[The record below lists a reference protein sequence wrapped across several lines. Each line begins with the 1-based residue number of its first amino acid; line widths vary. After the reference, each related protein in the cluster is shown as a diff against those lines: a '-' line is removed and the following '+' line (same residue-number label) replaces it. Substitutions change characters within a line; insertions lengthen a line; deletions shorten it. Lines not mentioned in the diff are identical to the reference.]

1 MPEPVLLSREGEIAI
16 VTLNEPERRNA
27 LSLAMREA
35 LFEALDHV
43 MAGDARAVV
52 VTGADG
58 NFCSGGD
65 IKSFDPKA
73 PLVDVRDRLG
83 RLHRVVRLLLTGRK
97 PVVAA
102 VEGYAFGAGVSL
114 ALACDHVVAAKDSR
128 FCASFNRVALM
139 ADLGLLYT
147 LPLRVGMGK
156 ARELL
161 MLGEVIDAAEALA
174 IRLVD
179 RLVDPGQVLAAA
191 IERARLFAAAPPV
204 ALALTKAALA
214 RMPASLESVLQMEV
228 DGQSAL
234 FRTEDHAEGRAA
246 FLEKRQA
253 RFKGL

>member
-1 MPEPVLLSREGEIAI
+1 MTEPVLLSREGEIAI

-35 LFEALDHV
+35 LFDVLDQA
-43 MAGDARAVV
+43 MSGDARAIVL
-52 VTGADG
+52 TGAGG

-65 IKSFDPKA
+65 IKSFDPEA
-73 PLVDVRDRLG
+73 PLVETRDRIG

-102 VEGYAFGAGVSL
+102 VDGYAFGAGVSL
-114 ALACDHVVAAKDSR
+114 ALACDHVVAATDSR

-161 MLGEVIDAAEALA
+161 MLGEVIEAAEALA

-179 RLVDPGQVLAAA
+179 RLAEPGRVTAAA

-204 ALALTKAALA
+204 ALAMTKATLA
-214 RMPASLESVLQMEV
+214 RMPASLETVLQMEV

-234 FRTEDHAEGRAA
+234 FRTQDHGEGRAA
-246 FLEKRQA
+246 FLEKRPA
-253 RFKGL
+253 RFQGR

>member
-1 MPEPVLLSREGEIAI
+1 MTEPVLLSREGEIAI

-52 VTGADG
+52 VNGAGG

-65 IKSFDPKA
+65 IKSFDPLA
-73 PLVDVRDRLG
+73 PLVDVRDRIG

-102 VEGYAFGAGVSL
+102 VDGYAFGAGVSL
-114 ALACDHVVAAKDSR
+114 ALACDHIVAAKDSR

-161 MLGEVIDAAEALA
+161 MLGEVIDATEALA

-179 RLVDPGQVLAAA
+179 RLVEPGQVLAAA

-214 RMPASLESVLQMEV
+214 RMPASLEAVLQMEV

-234 FRTEDHAEGRAA
+234 FRTDDHAEGREA
-246 FLEKRQA
+246 FLEKRQP

>member
-1 MPEPVLLSREGEIAI
+1 MPESVLLAREGEIAI

-58 NFCSGGD
+58 KFCSGGD

-73 PLVDVRDRLG
+73 PLVDVRDRIG

-97 PVVAA
+97 PVIAA

-161 MLGEVIDAAEALA
+161 MLGEVIDATEALA

-234 FRTEDHAEGRAA
+234 FRTEDHAEGRSA

>member
-1 MPEPVLLSREGEIAI
+1 MTDSVLLSRDGDIAI

-27 LSLAMREA
+27 LSLALRER
-35 LFEALDHV
+35 LFEVLDQA
-43 MAGDARAVV
+43 MAGDTRAIVLA
-52 VTGADG
+52 GAGG

-65 IKSFDPKA
+65 IRSFDPDA
-73 PLVDVRDRLG
+73 PPIEIRDRIA

-97 PVVAA
+97 PVIAA
-102 VEGYAFGAGVSL
+102 VDGYAFGAGVSL
-114 ALACDHVVAAKDSR
+114 ALACDHVVAARDSR

-161 MLGEVIDAAEALA
+161 MLGEIIEAEEAMA

-179 RLVDPGQVLAAA
+179 RLAEPGKVLAAA
-191 IERARLFAAAPPV
+191 VERARLFAAAPPV
-204 ALALTKAALA
+204 ALAMTKATLA
-214 RMPASLESVLQMEV
+214 RMPASLETVLQMEV

-234 FRTEDHAEGRAA
+234 IRTADHAEGRAA
-246 FLEKRQA
+246 FLEKRPA
-253 RFKGL
+253 AFKGR

>member
-1 MPEPVLLSREGEIAI
+1 MTAPVLHSRQGEVAV

-27 LSLAMREA
+27 LSIGMREA
-35 LFEALDHV
+35 LFEALDQA
-43 MAGDARAVV
+43 MSGDARAIVLA
-52 VTGADG
+52 GAGG

-65 IKSFDPKA
+65 IRSFDPKA
-73 PLVDVRDRLG
+73 PLADIRDRIG

-102 VEGYAFGAGVSL
+102 VDGYAFGAGVSL
-114 ALACDHVVAAKDSR
+114 ALACDHVVAATDSR

-161 MLGEVIDAAEALA
+161 MLGEIIEAQEALS

-179 RLVDPGQVLAAA
+179 RLAEPGNVLAAA
-191 IERARLFAAAPPV
+191 IERARLFAASPPV
-204 ALALTKAALA
+204 ALAMTKAALA
-214 RMPASLESVLQMEV
+214 RMPAALESFLQMEV

-234 FRTEDHAEGRAA
+234 FHTADHAEGRAA
-246 FLEKRQA
+246 FLEKRPP
-253 RFKGL
+253 RFKGD

>member
-1 MPEPVLLSREGEIAI
+1 MTDPVLLAREGEVAV

-27 LSLAMREA
+27 LSIALRER
-35 LFEALDHV
+35 LFEVLDAA
-43 MAGDARAVV
+43 MASDARAIVLA
-52 VTGADG
+52 GAGG

-65 IKSFDPKA
+65 IRSFDPEA
-73 PLVDVRDRLG
+73 PLADVRDRIG

-97 PVVAA
+97 PVIAA
-102 VEGYAFGAGVSL
+102 VDGYAFGAGVSL
-114 ALACDHVVAAKDSR
+114 ALACDHVVAAADSR

-161 MLGEVIDAAEALA
+161 MLGEIVEAKEALA
-174 IRLVD
+174 IGLVD
-179 RLVDPGQVLAAA
+179 RLAEPGKVLEQAVA
-191 IERARLFAAAPPV
+191 RARLFAQAPPV

-214 RMPASLESVLQMEV
+214 RMPAPLEAVLQMEV

-234 FRTEDHAEGRAA
+234 FRTRDHAEGRAA
-246 FLEKRQA
+246 FLEKRPP
-253 RFKGL
+253 RFDGV

>member
-1 MPEPVLLSREGEIAI
+1 MTEPVLLSHEGEIAI

-27 LSLAMREA
+27 LSIPLREKLAEVLDEA
-35 LFEALDHV
+35 L
-43 MAGDARAVV
+43 AGDARAIVL
-52 VTGADG
+52 TGAGG

-65 IKSFDPKA
+65 IRSFDPNA
-73 PLVDVRDRLG
+73 PLVDVRDRIG

-97 PVVAA
+97 PVIAA
-102 VEGYAFGAGVSL
+102 VDGYAFGAGVSI
-114 ALACDHVVAAKDSR
+114 ALACDHVVAARDAR

-161 MLGEVIDAAEALA
+161 MLGEIVEAEEALA

-179 RLVDPGQVLAAA
+179 RLAEPGKVLAAA

-204 ALALTKAALA
+204 ALAMTKAALA
-214 RMPASLESVLQMEV
+214 RMPATLETVLQMEV
-228 DGQSAL
+228 DAQSAL

-246 FLEKRQA
+246 FLEKRPPQ
-253 RFKGL
+253 FKGR

>member
-1 MPEPVLLSREGEIAI
+1 MADPVLLARDGDVAI

-27 LSLAMREA
+27 LSIPMREA
-35 LFEALDHV
+35 LFDGLDQV

-52 VTGADG
+52 LTGAGG

-65 IKSFDPKA
+65 IKSFA
-73 PLVDVRDRLG
+73 AEAALVDVRDRLA
-83 RLHRVVRLLLTGRK
+83 RLHRVVRLMLTGRK
-97 PVVAA
+97 PIVAA
-102 VEGYAFGAGVSL
+102 VDGYAFGAGVSL
-114 ALACDHVVAAKDSR
+114 ALACDHVVAARDAR

-161 MLGEVIDAAEALA
+161 MLGEIIEAPEALA

-179 RLVDPGQVLAAA
+179 RLAEPGQALATA

-214 RMPASLESVLQMEV
+214 RMPAPLDAVLQMEV

-234 FRTEDHAEGRAA
+234 FQTDDHAEGRAA
-246 FLEKRQA
+246 FLEKRNPI
-253 RFKGL
+253 FKGR

>member
-1 MPEPVLLSREGEIAI
+1 MPESVLLAREGEIAI

-58 NFCSGGD
+58 KFCSGGD

-83 RLHRVVRLLLTGRK
+83 QLHRVVRLLLTGRK
-97 PVVAA
+97 PVIAA

-161 MLGEVIDAAEALA
+161 MLGEVIDATEALA

-234 FRTEDHAEGRAA
+234 FRTEDHAEGRSA